1 MAWQFIKE
9 SSISHS
15 REVVEEHISKLQP
28 LNYNQ
33 FRWWRTHTDNV
44 KPLGKRAPLKDR
56 IANGDFE
63 PSSYLWQAQLALY
76 TAKDK
81 VNLQTDDYQKQL
93 ENLAVDLA
101 RYKRLMEDY
110 EKEESQRMEDLYD
123 AFTSAYQITKDELT
137 EAFLKWPGD
146 IASFYGMAEEF
157 FRKTPAENRKNMRG
171 RGRPPKV
178 KIEQTPKVLQV
189 KRGRGRPPGSKNKK

>member
-1 MAWQFIKE
+1 MGYPFIKE
-9 SSISHS
+9 SCIKHS

-44 KPLGKRAPLKDR
+44 KPLGKRSPLKDR

-63 PSSYLWQAQLALY
+63 PSAYFWMAQYALY
-76 TAKDK
+76 TARDK
-81 VNLQTDDYQKQL
+81 VNLKTDDHQKQL

-110 EKEESQRMEDLYD
+110 EKEESQRMADLYD
-123 AFTSAYQITKDELT
+123 AFTSAFKLTRDELT
-137 EAFLKWPGD
+137 KKFLSWPGD
-146 IASFYGMAEEF
+146 IASFYDMAENF
-157 FRKTPAENRKNMRG
+157 LYKTPAENRKRM
-171 RGRPPKV
+171 RGRPPKKV
-178 KIEQTPKVLQV
+178 QTVQV
-189 KRGRGRPPGSKNKK
+189 QNKPKRGRGRPRKNEIF

>member
-1 MAWQFIKE
+1 MPFSFIKE
-9 SSISHS
+9 SSIKHS
-15 REVVEEHISKLQP
+15 REVVENHISKLQP

-56 IANGDFE
+56 IMNGDFE

-81 VNLQTDDYQKQL
+81 IDLNHHDVQYQL
-93 ENLAVDLA
+93 EILAVDLA
-101 RYKRLMEDY
+101 RYKRLMEDF
-110 EKEESQRMEDLYD
+110 EKEELQRMGDLYD
-123 AFTSAYQITKDELT
+123 AFTSAYQITKSELE

-157 FRKTPAENRKNMRG
+157 FRKTPSENRKNMRG
-171 RGRPPKV
+171 RGRPKKV
-178 KIEQTPKVLQV
+178 QTVQIQNKP
-189 KRGRGRPPGSKNKK
+189 KRGRGRPRKNEILN

>member
-1 MAWQFIKE
+1 MPFNFIKE
-9 SSISHS
+9 SCINHS
-15 REVVEEHISKLQP
+15 REIVEENISKLQP

-56 IANGDFE
+56 IMNGDFE
-63 PSSYLWQAQLALY
+63 PSSYFWQAQLALH

-81 VNLQTDDYQKQL
+81 IDLNHHDVQYQL
-93 ENLAVDLA
+93 EILAVDLA
-101 RYKRLMEDY
+101 RYKRLMEDF
-110 EKEESQRMEDLYD
+110 EKEESQRMGDLYD
-123 AFTSAYQITKDELT
+123 AFTSAYQITKNELE

-157 FRKTPAENRKNMRG
+157 FRKTPSENRKNMRG
-171 RGRPPKV
+171 RGRPKKV
-178 KIEQTPKVLQV
+178 QTVQIQNKP
-189 KRGRGRPPGSKNKK
+189 KRGRGRPRKNEILN

>member
-1 MAWQFIKE
+1 MSYPFIKE
-9 SSISHS
+9 SCIGHS
-15 REVVEEHISKLQP
+15 REVVEKRISKLQP

-63 PSSYLWQAQLALY
+63 PSAYFWMAQYALY
-76 TAKDK
+76 VAKDK
-81 VNLQTDDYQKQL
+81 VNLKTDDHQKQL

-110 EKEESQRMEDLYD
+110 EKEETQRMTDLYD
-123 AFTSAYQITKDELT
+123 AFTSAFQITREELT
-137 EAFLKWPGD
+137 EAFLRWSGD
-146 IASFYGMAEEF
+146 IASFYDYACEF
-157 FRKTPAENRKNMRG
+157 FHTTPAENRKRR
-171 RGRPPKV
+171 RGRPPKKV
-178 KIEQTPKVLQV
+178 QTVQV
-189 KRGRGRPPGSKNKK
+189 QNKPKRGRGRPRKNEIF